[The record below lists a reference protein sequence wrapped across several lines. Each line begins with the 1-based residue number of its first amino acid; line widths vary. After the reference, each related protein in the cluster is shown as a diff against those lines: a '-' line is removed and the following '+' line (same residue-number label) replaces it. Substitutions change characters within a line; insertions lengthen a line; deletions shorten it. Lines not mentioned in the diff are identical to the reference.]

1 MTLTTD
7 YLGLNMEIKKLQL
20 LSAVFAAALLV
31 GCASTSTDDSVA
43 QQAEADK
50 AAAMASEQAAAQA
63 ATEQAAAA
71 AAAAAA
77 ANLRTV
83 FYFDFDQATL
93 SADTRAALDA
103 QVAVLKA
110 SNAKVRLEGHADERG
125 TREYNMAL
133 GERRGNAIANYLI
146 INGVARYRVETVS
159 YGEEQPISTGSVE
172 SSWSKN
178 RRVEL
183 K

>member
-1 MTLTTD
+1 MK
-7 YLGLNMEIKKLQL
+7 IKNIRL
-20 LSAVFAAALLV
+20 LSVIFAFAFMV
-31 GCASTSTDDSVA
+31 GCASTDSDESAVNSGSDA
-43 QQAEADK
+43 AAAAAEEAAANK
-50 AAAMASEQAAAQA
+50 AAAD
-63 ATEQAAAA
+63 AAA

-77 ANLRTV
+77 ANLQTV

-103 QVAVLKA
+103 QIEVLR
-110 SNAKVRLEGHADERG
+110 NANTKVRLEGHADERG

-133 GERRGNAIANYLI
+133 GERRANAVANYLI
-146 INGVARYRVETVS
+146 INGIERYRVETVS
-159 YGEEQPISTGSVE
+159 YGEERPINTASTDSA
-172 SSWSKN
+172 WSEN

>member
-1 MTLTTD
+1 MT
-7 YLGLNMEIKKLQL
+7 MEINKIKL
-20 LSAVFAAALLV
+20 LSAIFAAALLV
-31 GCASTSTDDSVA
+31 GCASTDTSDD
-43 QQAEADK
+43 D
-50 AAAMASEQAAAQA
+50 
-63 ATEQAAAA
+63 AAAA
-71 AAAAAA
+71 AAAEQAAAEAAAMKAAEEEAARKAAEAA
-77 ANLRTV
+77 ANLETI

-93 SADTRAALDA
+93 SAATRAALDA
-103 QVAVLKA
+103 QVAVLKD

-133 GERRGNAIANYLI
+133 GERRANAIANYLI

-159 YGEEQPISTGSVE
+159 YGEERPVASGSGD
-172 SSWSKN
+172 SAWSQN

>member
-1 MTLTTD
+1 MK
-7 YLGLNMEIKKLQL
+7 IKNIRL
-20 LSAVFAAALLV
+20 LSVIFAFAFMV
-31 GCASTSTDDSVA
+31 GCASTDTDESAVNSGSDA
-43 QQAEADK
+43 AAAAAEEAAANK
-50 AAAMASEQAAAQA
+50 AAAD
-63 ATEQAAAA
+63 AAAA

-77 ANLRTV
+77 ANLQTI

-103 QVAVLKA
+103 QIEVLR
-110 SNAKVRLEGHADERG
+110 NANTKVRLEGHADERG

-133 GERRGNAIANYLI
+133 GERRANAVANYLI
-146 INGVARYRVETVS
+146 INGVERYRVETVS
-159 YGEEQPISTGSVE
+159 YGEERPINTSSTDSAWAE
-172 SSWSKN
+172 N

>member
-1 MTLTTD
+1 MCIRDSDDT
-7 YLGLNMEIKKLQL
+7 
-20 LSAVFAAALLV
+20 AAAI
-31 GCASTSTDDSVA
+31 
-43 QQAEADK
+43 
-50 AAAMASEQAAAQA
+50 AAEQAAAEAA
-63 ATEQAAAA
+63 ATKAAEEEAA
-71 AAAAAA
+71 RKAAEEAAS
-77 ANLRTV
+77 LQSI

-103 QVAVLKA
+103 QIAVLKD

-133 GERRGNAIANYLI
+133 GERRANAVANYLV
-146 INGVARYRVETVS
+146 INGVARYRIEAVS
-159 YGEEQPISTGSVE
+159 YGEECPMAP
-172 SSWSKN
+172 SSDDSIWSQN

>member
-1 MTLTTD
+1 MKTK
-7 YLGLNMEIKKLQL
+7 NIRL
-20 LSAVFAAALLV
+20 LSAIFAFSLMV
-31 GCASTSTDDSVA
+31 GCASTDTDED
-43 QQAEADK
+43 
-50 AAAMASEQAAAQA
+50 
-63 ATEQAAAA
+63 AAAA

-77 ANLRTV
+77 AEQAAADQAAADAAANAAAEAAANLQTV

-103 QVAVLKA
+103 QVAVLKDA
-110 SNAKVRLEGHADERG
+110 NTKVRLEGHADERG

-133 GERRGNAIANYLI
+133 GERRANAVANYLI
-146 INGVARYRVETVS
+146 INGIERYRVETVS
-159 YGEEQPISTGSVE
+159 YGEERPINTASTDGA
-172 SSWSKN
+172 WSEN

>member
-1 MTLTTD
+1 
-7 YLGLNMEIKKLQL
+7 MEINKIKL
-20 LSAVFAAALLV
+20 LSAIFAATLLV
-31 GCASTSTDDSVA
+31 GCASTDTSDD
-43 QQAEADK
+43 D
-50 AAAMASEQAAAQA
+50 
-63 ATEQAAAA
+63 AAAA
-71 AAAAAA
+71 AAAEQAAAEAAAMKAAEDEAARKAAEAA
-77 ANLRTV
+77 ANLQTI

-93 SADTRAALDA
+93 SAETRAALDA
-103 QVAVLKA
+103 QVAVLKD

-133 GERRGNAIANYLI
+133 GERRANAIANYLI

-159 YGEEQPISTGSVE
+159 YGEERPVASGSGDAA
-172 SSWSKN
+172 WSQN

>member
-1 MTLTTD
+1 MK
-7 YLGLNMEIKKLQL
+7 IKNIRL
-20 LSAVFAAALLV
+20 LSVIFAFAFMV
-31 GCASTSTDDSVA
+31 GCASTDSDESAVNSGSDA
-43 QQAEADK
+43 AADAAEEAAANK
-50 AAAMASEQAAAQA
+50 AAAD
-63 ATEQAAAA
+63 AAA

-77 ANLRTV
+77 ANLQTV

-103 QVAVLKA
+103 QIEVLR
-110 SNAKVRLEGHADERG
+110 NANTKIRLEGHADERG

-133 GERRGNAIANYLI
+133 GERRANAVANYLI
-146 INGVARYRVETVS
+146 INGIERYRVETVS
-159 YGEEQPISTGSVE
+159 YGEERPVNTSSTDSA
-172 SSWSKN
+172 WSEN

>member
-1 MTLTTD
+1 
-7 YLGLNMEIKKLQL
+7 MEINKTKL
-20 LSAVFAAALLV
+20 LSAAFAATLLV
-31 GCASTSTDDSVA
+31 GCASTDTSDDTAVA
-43 QQAEADK
+43 I
-50 AAAMASEQAAAQA
+50 AAEQAAAEAA
-63 ATEQAAAA
+63 ATKAAEKEAARKAAEAAASLQ
-71 AAAAAA
+71 
-77 ANLRTV
+77 NI

-103 QVAVLKA
+103 QIAVLKD

-133 GERRGNAIANYLI
+133 GERRANAVANYLV
-146 INGVARYRVETVS
+146 INGVARYRIEAVS
-159 YGEEQPISTGSVE
+159 YGEECPMTSGSDDSV
-172 SSWSKN
+172 WSQN

>member
-1 MTLTTD
+1 MK
-7 YLGLNMEIKKLQL
+7 IKNIRL
-20 LSAVFAAALLV
+20 LSVIFAFAFMV
-31 GCASTSTDDSVA
+31 GCASTDTDESAVNTGDAAARSA
-43 QQAEADK
+43 AEEAAANK
-50 AAAMASEQAAAQA
+50 AAAD
-63 ATEQAAAA
+63 AAA

-77 ANLRTV
+77 ANLQTV

-103 QVAVLKA
+103 QIEALR
-110 SNAKVRLEGHADERG
+110 NANTKIRLEGHADERG

-133 GERRGNAIANYLI
+133 GERRANAVANYLI
-146 INGVARYRVETVS
+146 INGVERYRVETVS
-159 YGEEQPISTGSVE
+159 YGEERPINTASTDAA
-172 SSWSKN
+172 WSEN

>member
-1 MTLTTD
+1 
-7 YLGLNMEIKKLQL
+7 MEIKKIQL
-20 LSAVFAAALLV
+20 LSALLAAALLV
-31 GCASTSTDDSVA
+31 GCASTDTSDD
-43 QQAEADK
+43 D
-50 AAAMASEQAAAQA
+50 
-63 ATEQAAAA
+63 AAAA
-71 AAAAAA
+71 AAAEQAAAEKAAMEAAEAEAAAKAAEAA
-77 ANLRTV
+77 ANLQTV

-103 QVAVLKA
+103 QVAVLKD

-133 GERRGNAIANYLI
+133 GERRANAIANYLI

-159 YGEEQPISTGSVE
+159 YGEERPVASGSGD
-172 SSWSKN
+172 SAWSQN

>member
-1 MTLTTD
+1 
-7 YLGLNMEIKKLQL
+7 MEINKLKL
-20 LSAVFAAALLV
+20 LSAIFAATLLV
-31 GCASTSTDDSVA
+31 GCASTDTSDD
-43 QQAEADK
+43 D
-50 AAAMASEQAAAQA
+50 
-63 ATEQAAAA
+63 AAAA
-71 AAAAAA
+71 AAAEQAAAEAAAMEAAEEEAARKAAEEAA
-77 ANLRTV
+77 ANLQTV

-103 QVAVLKA
+103 QVAVLKDN
-110 SNAKVRLEGHADERG
+110 NAKVRLEGHADERG

-133 GERRGNAIANYLI
+133 GERRANAIANYLI

-159 YGEEQPISTGSVE
+159 YGEERPVASGSGDSV
-172 SSWSKN
+172 WSQN